1 MTESLFKKYMV
12 DAFLGH
18 SVVIMVNV
26 IDDRYK
32 NVFYV
37 FKKFCHIF
45 DVFLSFNVVL
55 LL

>member
-1 MTESLFKKYMV
+1 MV

-32 NVFYV
+32 NVFFTFLKIFVTFLTFFNLLTLFYCCR
-37 FKKFCHIF
+37 KFWYKC
-45 DVFLSFNVVL
+45 N
-55 LL
+55 